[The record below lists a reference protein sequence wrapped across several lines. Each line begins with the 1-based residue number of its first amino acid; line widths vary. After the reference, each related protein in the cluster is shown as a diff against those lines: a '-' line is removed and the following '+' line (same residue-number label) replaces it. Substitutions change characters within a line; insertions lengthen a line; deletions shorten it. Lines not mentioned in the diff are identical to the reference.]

1 MISKE
6 FQKYYDSISYCRD
19 RSEVFTDFLDYCL
32 YILSAGMIREEC
44 IRLEKKYQDTEL
56 ANFERMLE
64 IVADQSEGFRDALGD
79 LFMEYVSHG
88 HNGQFFTPMHIS
100 DFMSSILST
109 DELQRNDSICD
120 PTCGSGRMLLSA
132 TKQCVNKSGERP
144 QCFGSDID
152 LNCVKMSTINMILN
166 SIPGEIAWMNTLTM
180 EHWRSYHIKLILI
193 YGMWFPS
200 LTVTGAGETN
210 FIQRIEKTLEE
221 KPELT
226 EQIKKNIEAR
236 QLTFDF

>member
-6 FQKYYDSISYCRD
+6 FQQYYTSISYCKD
-19 RSEVFTDFLDYCL
+19 RSEVFIDFLDYCL
-32 YILSAGMIREEC
+32 YILSAGMIREEY

-56 ANFERMLE
+56 TTFKRMLE
-64 IVADQSEGFRDALGD
+64 IVADQSEGFKDALGD
-79 LFMEYVSHG
+79 LFMQHVSHG
-88 HNGQFFTPMHIS
+88 HNGQFFTPMHVS
-100 DFMSSILST
+100 DFMASILST
-109 DELQRNDSICD
+109 DELKKNDSICD

-152 LNCVKMSTINMILN
+152 LNCVKMCTINMILN
-166 SIPGEIAWMNTLTM
+166 SIPGEIAWMDTLTM
-180 EHWRSYHIKLILI
+180 KHWRSYHIKLILI
-193 YGMWFPS
+193 YDMWFPS

-210 FIQRIEKTLEE
+210 FILRLEKTLKE
-221 KPELT
+221 KPGLT

-236 QLTFDF
+236 QLTIDF